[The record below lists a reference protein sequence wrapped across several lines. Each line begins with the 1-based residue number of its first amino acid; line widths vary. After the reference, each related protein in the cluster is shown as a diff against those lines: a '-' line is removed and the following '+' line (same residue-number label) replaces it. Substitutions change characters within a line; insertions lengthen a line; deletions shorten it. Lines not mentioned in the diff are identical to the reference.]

1 MIETDNYYRRRFEE
15 ELAAAA
21 QSEDPSISQIHFEM
35 ARRYRDML
43 SAEADRAN
51 GDAVRIEPRGEAI
64 AGPGAVFG

>member
-21 QSEDPSISQIHFEM
+21 VSEDPSISQIHLEM

-43 SAEADRAN
+43 SAEADRAD
-51 GDAVRIEPRGEAI
+51 GDAVMVEPGGGAI
-64 AGPGAVFG
+64 AGSGAVFG